1 MSRKVDTIR
10 ALVDKL
16 SDEISTAQGADNI
29 ITQIHLSLDDLE
41 NEDEEGGERYED
53 GYDPLDV

>member
-1 MSRKVDTIR
+1 MSREIDTIM

-16 SDEISTAQGADNI
+16 ADETSTTQGADNI
-29 ITQIHLSLDDLE
+29 ITQIHQILDGL
-41 NEDEEGGERYED
+41 EDEEGGKKYED